1 MKLAMTSGEQT
12 LLEGFLRLAHR
23 YVEFGS
29 GGSTVLAAGF
39 CDQVTTVDSS
49 LDWLDKVAAATADKR
64 AQVNR
69 RFVDIGPTRDW
80 GFPNIEDPVK
90 FESYSRAADLAL
102 LHADFVLVD
111 GRFRVACFARVCEL
125 GFSGPIAFHDYP
137 QRPWYFAVETIA
149 DPIAKCDSL
158 YIFKPRHR
166 RHAAKLWSYYRH
178 DPR

>member
-1 MKLAMTSGEQT
+1 MELAMTSGERA
-12 LLEGFLRLAHR
+12 LLESFLRPARR

-29 GGSTVLAAGF
+29 GGSTVLAAGI

-49 LDWLDKVAAATADKR
+49 LEWLDKVAAATAAEP

-69 RFVDIGPTRDW
+69 CFVDLGPTRAW

-90 FESYSRAADLAL
+90 FEAYSRAADPAL
-102 LHADFVLVD
+102 LHADLVLVD

-137 QRPWYFAVETIA
+137 QRPWYFAVEAIA

-158 YIFKPRHR
+158 YVFKLHDR
-166 RHAAKLWSYYRH
+166 RNAVKLWSYYCH